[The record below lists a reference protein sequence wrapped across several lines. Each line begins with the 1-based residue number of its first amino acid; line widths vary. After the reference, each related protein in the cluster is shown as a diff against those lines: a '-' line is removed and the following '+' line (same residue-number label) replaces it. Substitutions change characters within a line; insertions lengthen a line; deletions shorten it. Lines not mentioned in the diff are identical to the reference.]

1 MRPSAKAKVTVSVN
15 LANSQPGREP
25 TAMSWLNPSYLIHL
39 ANILLLLAYTVRDIL
54 WLRVFALVSSLIAIP
69 YFALQQ
75 TLLWEPICW
84 SALFAAINLYQAW
97 QLIMERRPVKL
108 SAEEE
113 DVRRLVFRDLPPRTF
128 LRVLSL
134 GAWTTTEEG
143 ERLLERG
150 QSARAISLI
159 VTGKV
164 RVTQNERVLGDL
176 GAGDLVGSALIL
188 TGTPADV
195 DAVVVEPMRAV
206 RWELDPLERY
216 LASNPETRVVMQRY
230 LARDLATKLNRSL
243 IANANVQPKRSFP
256 MGTHRP
262 GGTTKDE

>member
-1 MRPSAKAKVTVSVN
+1 
-15 LANSQPGREP
+15 
-25 TAMSWLNPSYLIHL
+25 MSWLNPNYLIHL

-75 TLLWEPICW
+75 TPLWEPICW
-84 SALFAAINLYQAW
+84 SALFAAINLYQAS

-113 DVRRLVFRDLPPRTF
+113 DVRRLVFQDLPPRTF

-150 QSARAISLI
+150 KSARAISLI
-159 VTGKV
+159 VRGKV
-164 RVTQNERVLGDL
+164 RVIQNERVLGHL
-176 GAGDLVGSALIL
+176 GAGDIVGSALIL
-188 TGTPADV
+188 TGTPAEV
-195 DAVVVEPMRAV
+195 DAVVAEPVRAV
-206 RWELDPLERY
+206 RWELGALESY
-216 LASNPETRVVMQRY
+216 LARDPETRVVIHQY
-230 LARDLATKLNRSL
+230 LARDLATKLSRSL
-243 IANANVQPKRSFP
+243 AARPNV
-256 MGTHRP
+256 
-262 GGTTKDE
+262 